1 MRTPGANPGT
11 FLCQAVST
19 RPALAEARPLYF
31 GRSTQSPPGTVPV
44 YSLIN
49 KIVIENLKSRWVR
62 TLLSALIIGVQVTSI
77 LTLVGLSRGMLQDQA
92 NRTRALGADIFL
104 KPSSSTAFNFSTAP
118 VLEKFL
124 PLVARQPHVKQ
135 AVGVLSVSAIL
146 LTPLSG
152 LDVAEFANFNG
163 GIKFLNGGPF
173 QGPDDIIVDEYY
185 ALQNRVHVGGTVNL
199 INHQWRVCG
208 IVESGRLPRL
218 VVPLRTLQKLTGNA
232 DPPKI
237 TQILV
242 KLDNPALTLQVVD
255 QLNEAMQGNL
265 QAVSMEALVSQYS
278 INNIPVLRSFIVVV
292 NVLAIFVG
300 FLVVF
305 LSMYTA
311 VIERTREIGI
321 MKALGARPR
330 AILNLLIRETVLLAG
345 AGSLLGIVMSFGA
358 QALIMALVPASLQV
372 IQVPDWWGY
381 ASLIA
386 VTGALLG
393 AVYPGLRAARQD
405 AIEALAYE

>member
-1 MRTPGANPGT
+1 
-11 FLCQAVST
+11 
-19 RPALAEARPLYF
+19 
-31 GRSTQSPPGTVPV
+31 
-44 YSLIN
+44 
-49 KIVIENLKSRWVR
+49 
-62 TLLSALIIGVQVTSI
+62 
-77 LTLVGLSRGMLQDQA
+77 
-92 NRTRALGADIFL
+92 
-104 KPSSSTAFNFSTAP
+104 
-118 VLEKFL
+118 
-124 PLVARQPHVKQ
+124 
-135 AVGVLSVSAIL
+135 
-146 LTPLSG
+146 
-152 LDVAEFANFNG
+152 
-163 GIKFLNGGPF
+163 
-173 QGPDDIIVDEYY
+173 
-185 ALQNRVHVGGTVNL
+185 
-199 INHQWRVCG
+199 
-208 IVESGRLPRL
+208 
-218 VVPLRTLQKLTGNA
+218 
-232 DPPKI
+232 
-237 TQILV
+237 
-242 KLDNPALTLQVVD
+242 VD

-345 AGSLLGIVMSFGA
+345 AGSVLGIVMSFGA

>member
-1 MRTPGANPGT
+1 
-11 FLCQAVST
+11 
-19 RPALAEARPLYF
+19 
-31 GRSTQSPPGTVPV
+31 
-44 YSLIN
+44 LIN

-77 LTLVGLSRGMLQDQA
+77 LTLLGLSRGMLQDQA
-92 NRTRALGADIFL
+92 SRTRALGADIFL
-104 KPSSSTAFNFSTAP
+104 KPGSSTPLSFTSAP
-118 VLEKFL
+118 VSEKFL

-135 AVGVLSVSAIL
+135 AVGVLFVPAML
-146 LTPLSG
+146 LTPVSG
-152 LDVAEFANFNG
+152 LDLAEFTSFNG
-163 GIKFLNGGPF
+163 GFKFIKGGPF
-173 QGPDDIIVDEYY
+173 RGPDDLIVDDYY
-185 ALQNRVHVGGTVNL
+185 ARQNNVHVGDTLKL
-199 INHQWRVCG
+199 INHQWQVSG
-208 IVESGRLPRL
+208 IVESGRLGRL
-218 VVPLRTLQKLTGNA
+218 VVPLRTLQRLSGNS
-232 DPPKI
+232 DPPRI
-237 TQILV
+237 TQIFV
-242 KLDNPALTLQVVD
+242 KLDDPANTPQAVE

-265 QAVSMEALVSQYS
+265 QAVSMEAFVSQYS
-278 INNIPVLRSFIVVV
+278 INNIPVLKSFIWVV

-330 AILNLLIRETVLLAG
+330 TILNLLIRETILLAA

-358 QALIMALVPASLQV
+358 QALIMTLVPASLQV
-372 IQVPDWWGY
+372 VQVPDWWGY

-386 VTGALLG
+386 VIGALLG
-393 AVYPGLRAARQD
+393 AIYPGLKAARQD

>member
-1 MRTPGANPGT
+1 MNLRTAVVSLPAI
-11 FLCQAVST
+11 LC
-19 RPALAEARPLYF
+19 RERALAHWHGSGPL
-31 GRSTQSPPGTVPV
+31 T
-44 YSLIN
+44 LIN
-49 KIVIENLKSRWVR
+49 KIVIENLKHRWVR

-77 LTLVGLSRGMLQDQA
+77 LTLLGLSRGMLEDQA

-104 KPSSSTAFNFSTAP
+104 RPGSASALSFSSAP
-118 VLEKFL
+118 ISEKFL
-124 PLVARQPHVKQ
+124 ALVAKQPHVKQ
-135 AVGVLSVSAIL
+135 AVGVLSVSTAIL

-152 LDVAEFANFNG
+152 LDLAEFTRFNG
-163 GIKFLNGGPF
+163 GFKFLKGGPF
-173 QGPDDIIVDEYY
+173 QGPDDLIVDEYY
-185 ALQNRVHVGGTVNL
+185 ARQNKVHVGDAVKL
-199 INHQWRVCG
+199 INHQWHVCG
-208 IVESGRLPRL
+208 IVESGRLGRL
-218 VVPLRTLQKLTGNA
+218 VAPLATLQKLTSNT

-242 KLDNPALTLQVVD
+242 KLDDPSLTPQVVS

-265 QAVSMEALVSQYS
+265 QAISMEAFVSQYS
-278 INNIPVLRSFIVVV
+278 INNIVVLRSFIIVV

-330 AILNLLIRETVLLAG
+330 TILNLLIRETVLLAA
-345 AGSLLGIVMSFGA
+345 AGSVLGIVMSFGV

-372 IQVPDWWGY
+372 AQVPDWWGY

-393 AVYPGLRAARQD
+393 AVYPGLKAARQD